1 MTDKDRELCRKALEL
16 KEHCAS
22 MENCTG
28 CVFNSTG
35 RPNKCDIA
43 FSHFNGEIAAEP
55 RDWEVCTAL

>member
-16 KEHCAS
+16 KEHCTS

-35 RPNKCDIA
+35 RPNECDIA

-55 RDWEVCTAL
+55 RDWEVCIAL